1 MWVPWRGRGPVRVN
15 RTESWRDIAV
25 QRADVSN
32 SKHWSAKGP
41 GARARGGVIE
51 FSDRILT
58 RVGSVAIHHTTSLV
72 LYYNTTLLA
81 EKDREF

>member
-1 MWVPWRGRGPVRVN
+1 MVIDEKRGLHGCHGGHMWVPWRGRGPVRVN

-51 FSDRILT
+51 F
-58 RVGSVAIHHTTSLV
+58 
-72 LYYNTTLLA
+72 
-81 EKDREF
+81 